1 MKLSDW
7 ARKQGVSYL
16 TAWRWFKSGKLPV
29 PARQLPSGTILVE
42 EPLPEGRTV
51 LYARVSSAD
60 QREDLERQVERL
72 KAFAQAQ
79 GWAEYEV
86 VAEVGSATR
95 KRGRLLQVLADPGV
109 SRIVP
114 EKRHHLTQF
123 GFPLVEAALRASG
136 RRIVVLEDECG

>member
-1 MKLSDW
+1 MF
-7 ARKQGVSYL
+7 RV
-16 TAWRWFKSGKLPV
+16 T
-29 PARQLPSGTILVE
+29 
-42 EPLPEGRTV
+42 
-51 LYARVSSAD
+51 YARVSSAD
-60 QREDLERQVERL
+60 QEEDLERQVERL

-109 SRIVP
+109 SRIVA
-114 EKRHHLTQF
+114 EKRHHLNQF
-123 GFPLVEAALRASG
+123 GCPLVEAALRASG